1 MFLKKTFGLGAALVV
16 CAAGCAFALTDAE
29 YKTLMKN
36 DEFKAADAQLNT
48 AWKLAKSRLTPAE
61 FEKLKAEQK
70 KWIARGRDAAA
81 QRSIK
86 ESETPKAEAYAM
98 VTEERAAE
106 ITKSA
111 NVSYLKRN
119 PNWVQG
125 YYVRDDKNEP
135 GTLQVFWDGSGA
147 KTVRVNLNVVLDL
160 GGDNIREGNLN
171 GAGLP
176 TWAVTYDT
184 SNVKYLSNQVAEM
197 VAKSDGMVLFG
208 DNFLSADDANTYL
221 DYIAQI
227 FAGDITPEEFAK
239 GLANDIGKK

>member
-70 KWIARGRDAAA
+70 KWLARGRDAAA

-86 ESETPKAEAYAM
+86 EYETPKAEAYAM

-135 GTLQVFWDGSGA
+135 GTLQVFWDGPGA

-171 GAGLP
+171 GEGTLNGSS
-176 TWAVTYDT
+176 VT
-184 SNVKYLSNQVAEM
+184 V
-197 VAKSDGMVLFG
+197 
-208 DNFLSADDANTYL
+208 ADDDEPSAKLNIKFTGDAAEVTAPPEFYESGFVGQGVTVGGTYRRV
-221 DYIAQI
+221 
-227 FAGDITPEEFAK
+227 TAK
-239 GLANDIGKK
+239 